1 MNVLK
6 AALFATSMT
15 LISASALAQPYFVGG
30 NYASR
35 EQAKTISVAPAS
47 TSDAAYQNAIAELS
61 SLKAM
66 SADELYQAL
75 RIQKYG
81 VDSKTTHIKD
91 GGYVTVSERMN
102 EDGQIEFL
110 GNVNVTVHYA
120 ERDANR

>member
-30 NYASR
+30 NYVSR
-35 EQAKTISVAPAS
+35 EQVKVISVAPAS
-47 TSDAAYQNAIAELS
+47 SSEAAYQNALSELS
-61 SLKAM
+61 SLIAM
-66 SADELYQAL
+66 PASDLYKEL
-75 RIQKYG
+75 RIQKYD
-81 VDSKTTHIKD
+81 VDSRTTHIKD
-91 GGYVTVSERMN
+91 GGYVTVQERMN

-120 ERDANR
+120 ERDDNR